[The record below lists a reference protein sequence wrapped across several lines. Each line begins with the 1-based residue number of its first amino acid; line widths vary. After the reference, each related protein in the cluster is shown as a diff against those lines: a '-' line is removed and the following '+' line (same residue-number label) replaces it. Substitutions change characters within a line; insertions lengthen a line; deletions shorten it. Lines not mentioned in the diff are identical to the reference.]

1 MTATGNVV
9 APPACV
15 SASPPSPS
23 APSSSATLA
32 KDATRAAS
40 HVRVVSAC
48 TGSVLPTASSAIAT
62 SNPRS

>member
-1 MTATGNVV
+1 MTAAGKAV
-9 APPACV
+9 APSACA
-15 SASPPSPS
+15 SASPRSPS
-23 APSSSATLA
+23 VASRSATLA
-32 KDATRAAS
+32 NDATRAAS